1 MKNHEEMK
9 NAVSRIITR
18 ATLLQSA
25 DERGD
30 LMNLGDGAVADVSAL
45 IGEQARTLEKLIIEN
60 A

>member
-9 NAVSRIITR
+9 NAVSRIITL

-45 IGEQARTLEKLIIEN
+45 IGEQARTLEKFIIEN

>member
-1 MKNHEEMK
+1 MK
-9 NAVSRIITR
+9 NAVSRIITL